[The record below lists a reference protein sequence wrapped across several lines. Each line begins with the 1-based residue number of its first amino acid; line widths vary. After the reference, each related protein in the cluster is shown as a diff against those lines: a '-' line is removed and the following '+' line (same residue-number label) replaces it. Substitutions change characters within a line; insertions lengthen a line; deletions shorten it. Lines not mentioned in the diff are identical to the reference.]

1 MRSYRKLTGRIA
13 LFHLG
18 LSLILLSGC
27 SRSSGYL
34 MNQSGTSYFER
45 GQYAWARGDFERAV
59 ADQPDNADY
68 IHNLAAAMK
77 KQGDLAGAE
86 QTYRRALT
94 VDPSHQPSYHS
105 LAQLYMETGRD
116 GEAIALA
123 QEWTDIEPYKAE
135 PFVEMAF
142 IQREMGDTVGAEQS
156 LQSALRANPRH
167 PKALAHLGQV
177 YQDSGRTDQAAA
189 LYQHSLAQQWY
200 QPEVQ
205 SRLVTLQGSGSY
217 ATSTTTAYGPT
228 AGTTTAYNASPWRSS
243 NAPITTYAAPMYSG
257 YPTTAYAAP
266 VYAPAYPT
274 TAYPSQPFPMHADAP
289 PPAQLGMPIYDAP
302 PPTVISGVP
311 VVQPY

>member
-1 MRSYRKLTGRIA
+1 
-13 LFHLG
+13 
-18 LSLILLSGC
+18 
-27 SRSSGYL
+27 
-34 MNQSGTSYFER
+34 MNQSGTAYFER

-77 KQGDLAGAE
+77 KQGDLVGAE

-94 VDPSHQPSYHS
+94 IDPSHQPSYHS
-105 LAQLYMETGRD
+105 LAQLYIESGRQ
-116 GEAIALA
+116 GEALALA
-123 QEWTDIEPYKAE
+123 QEWADIEPYKAE
-135 PFVEMAF
+135 PFVELAF
-142 IQREMGDTVGAEQS
+142 VQRELGDTAGSEQS
-156 LQSALRANPRH
+156 LRSALQANPRH

-228 AGTTTAYNASPWRSS
+228 SGTTTAYQSTPWLST
-243 NAPITTYAAPMYSG
+243 NAPVTTYAAPTYSNS
-257 YPTTAYAAP
+257 PTTAYAAP
-266 VYAPAYPT
+266 LYAPAYPT
-274 TAYPSQPFPMHADAP
+274 ATYPGQPVPMYANAP
-289 PPAQLGMPIYDAP
+289 QPVQISTPIYGAP
-302 PPTVISGVP
+302 PPTVMSGVP